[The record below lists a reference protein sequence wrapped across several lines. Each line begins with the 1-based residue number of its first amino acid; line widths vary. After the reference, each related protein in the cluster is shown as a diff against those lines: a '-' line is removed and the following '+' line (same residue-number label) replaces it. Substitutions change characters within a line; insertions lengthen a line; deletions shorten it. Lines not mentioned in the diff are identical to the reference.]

1 MSVWSKL
8 TQSIL
13 RIHNKEALRPSW
25 TKNILRHWQVRR
37 QVVPSFCPATC
48 LYWLMTEW
56 QETDGWHNY
65 FQIDLYAFICI
76 SLKEPD
82 HLVIKILSHVIGLV
96 VLKEGAEVEFRRYFL
111 PGLAGQSGPA
121 VHGDHQPGLLQSLL
135 ACVVKFISVLF
146 CVKGYHN
153 LRQILLRLRYMNNQL
168 NVDKFFCWLNSNAG
182 FWFFNVNSQGQRHG
196 GGGRQTTDPGT
207 TRKTLQTPLINN

>member
-1 MSVWSKL
+1 M
-8 TQSIL
+8 
-13 RIHNKEALRPSW
+13 
-25 TKNILRHWQVRR
+25 
-37 QVVPSFCPATC
+37 
-48 LYWLMTEW
+48 
-56 QETDGWHNY
+56 
-65 FQIDLYAFICI
+65 
-76 SLKEPD
+76 
-82 HLVIKILSHVIGLV
+82 ILSHVIGLV

-168 NVDKFFCWLNSNAG
+168 NVDKFLCWLNSNAG
-182 FWFFNVNSQGQRHG
+182 F
-196 GGGRQTTDPGT
+196 
-207 TRKTLQTPLINN
+207 